1 MIKKRLIIACD
12 LDPRSGEGRLA
23 HLFIEQMGLNK
34 DDNDCLC
41 LTPNTEADSSKT
53 SAIPGRRLIRYWGV
67 YLWLW
72 LEILKYRRCQQTEL
86 FILNYLPI
94 WNFVTFLIIPRSA
107 RLAPLTG
114 GPPLNSRHLYTTYH
128 HRCIQSVLRNVVLTA
143 LSKLSGLI
151 IKIRRLNVK
160 PATPFVSEFL
170 EQENSRHF
178 YITTS
183 LTPLKAKRVNQN
195 QNRYDLIAYTND
207 HPLKNNQLL
216 KNLLPLFAQKKMRV
230 ALIAK
235 GNCVNDFSNSAC
247 DLFENISQDD
257 VAELM
262 QKSNSALIC
271 SLEGAGLFAQEAAV
285 LGLKI
290 FCFPDTGASFLPGSE
305 ILCKKKDRPSVSQ
318 IADDVAS
325 KAHCS
330 PNINTNIEMAKFV
343 NEAKDYFTSDNR

>member
-23 HLFIEQMGLNK
+23 HLFIEQMGLNN
-34 DDNDCLC
+34 DDNDCLF
-41 LTPNTEADSSKT
+41 LTPNTEADISKT
-53 SAIPGRRLIRYWGV
+53 TAAPGRRLIRYWGV

-86 FILNYLPI
+86 FILNYLPV

-114 GPPLNSRHLYTTYH
+114 GPPLNSRHLYTTFH

-151 IKIRRLNVK
+151 INTRRLNVK
-160 PATPFVSEFL
+160 PATPFVSKFL
-170 EQENSRHF
+170 EQENSQHF
-178 YITTS
+178 FITTS
-183 LTPLKAKRVNQN
+183 LTPLKDTSVNQH
-195 QNRYDLIAYTND
+195 QNCYDLIAYTND

-235 GNCVNDFSNSAC
+235 GNCVKDFSNSAC
-247 DLFENISQDD
+247 DLYENISRDD
-257 VAELM
+257 VAELLE
-262 QKSNSALIC
+262 KSNAALIC

-290 FCFPDTGASFLPGSE
+290 LCFPDTGASFLPSAE
-305 ILCKKKDRPSVSQ
+305 ILCKKNDRPSVSQ
-318 IADDVAS
+318 IADVVAA
-325 KAHCS
+325 KTNR
-330 PNINTNIEMAKFV
+330 PPDIDTNIEMAKFI